1 MAGNHRR
8 LFWAHTQVRQRA
20 SINARIRF
28 ERSADFGGEDCI
40 HVDSESLEQRYC
52 CVHVGVRQSG
62 RDRVLTNSRHSGP
75 DVRPG
80 FEVPPTACD
89 CFHGSVIGSGKSE
102 MQADF
107 DESGLIFGLDW
118 SPLVDALRDASDP
131 LKVVLPPSSSEI
143 SGIDTRDLVR
153 FQVVGDRGADGIEE
167 IQQGALNIEEV
178 GAEPHADNL
187 AEP

>member
-1 MAGNHRR
+1 
-8 LFWAHTQVRQRA
+8 
-20 SINARIRF
+20 
-28 ERSADFGGEDCI
+28 
-40 HVDSESLEQRYC
+40 
-52 CVHVGVRQSG
+52 
-62 RDRVLTNSRHSGP
+62 
-75 DVRPG
+75 
-80 FEVPPTACD
+80 
-89 CFHGSVIGSGKSE
+89 